1 MARFPSECPACSGS
15 LDVTRL
21 SCSACDMQI
30 EGSFE
35 LPSLLTLPRED
46 LEFVERFVRASGSLK
61 EMAGIYHQS
70 YPTIR
75 NRLNDVIV
83 RLEPRVDDAEKK
95 RHEILDA
102 ISRGELSVREGAKRL
117 EEVGR

>member
-1 MARFPSECPACSGS
+1 MARIPSECPGCAG
-15 LDVTRL
+15 DIEVTRL
-21 SCSACDMQI
+21 GCSACDMQI

-35 LPSLLTLPRED
+35 LPPLMTLPRED

-61 EMAGIYHQS
+61 EMAGIYQQS

-75 NRLNDVIV
+75 NRLNDIIA
-83 RLEPRVDDAEKK
+83 RLEPRRDEAEKK

-102 ISRGELSVREGAKRL
+102 IARGDISVREGAKRL